1 MPTSRVA
8 VDLYNVTHK
17 LLRLLRRRRPR
28 TALTRERVS
37 ALLTLNQTGNASIKE
52 LAETEHVAHSTMSR
66 LVAGLAATGLAAT
79 SNRNSDKRTST
90 VRLTS
95 KGRQAVERDLRHI
108 TEPLAA
114 AIADLPREDA
124 AVLLRA
130 VRVLDDVLSRVSS
143 ASAD

>member
-8 VDLYNVTHK
+8 VDLYSVTHK
-17 LLRLLRRRRPR
+17 LLRFLRRRRPR
-28 TALTRERVS
+28 TALTGERVS

-79 SNRNSDKRTST
+79 SNHNSDKRTST
-90 VRLTS
+90 VKLTA

-108 TEPLAA
+108 TEPLAT
-114 AIADLPREDA
+114 AIADLPRKDA

-143 ASAD
+143 VRLD